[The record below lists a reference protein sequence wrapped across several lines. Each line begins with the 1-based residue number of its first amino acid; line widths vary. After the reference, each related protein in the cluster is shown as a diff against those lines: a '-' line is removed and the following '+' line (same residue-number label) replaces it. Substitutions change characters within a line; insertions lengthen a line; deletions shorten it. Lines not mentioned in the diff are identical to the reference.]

1 MADKTI
7 KIRLIPRHDTEA
19 NWKTADPVLLAG
31 ELGFSTDKNNMFKVG
46 DGKSKWSTLSYC
58 TALKDSAGQ
67 QIDTT
72 YIKSLSISGKTI
84 TYTKGDG
91 TTGTITTQDT
101 NTWRGIQNNL
111 TSTATD
117 QSLSAAQGKILN
129 EKFASY
135 VPTSRTVNGKALSA
149 NISLSASDVGAS
161 ASGHTHRRISMVGS
175 DAASTNGWYKVADQ
189 TFSGYGDSNI
199 LFAITSTYANYF
211 VGILSLQMRSDNTK
225 ISCGRL
231 SWLARSGFA
240 VGDVIVNISGMKM
253 TLYVNQKS
261 YQYGR
266 IQFEIISE
274 SSINGTS
281 SGLTLYNTSTKEST
295 TPTATVTASD
305 GSTVNYANSAGA
317 VAWDNISGKPS
328 TFTPAT
334 HNHNYAGSSSAGGS
348 ATSAVKLDT
357 TTAGSA
363 TQPVYFKDGKPVA
376 TTYTLAKSVPA
387 DAKFTDTNTWTALK
401 GATTSA
407 AGTAGY
413 APAPSAGEVNRYL
426 RSDGTWAVPP
436 DNNTTYSNFVK
447 SGSGAKAGLVPAP
460 STTAGTTKYLREDGT
475 WVVPPNTTYSAA
487 TTSTNGLMSSADKT
501 KLDGIA
507 TGANKYTHP
516 SYAAKASGF
525 YKVTVDATGHVSATT
540 AVEKAD
546 ITNLGIPASNTW
558 RGIQDNLISTAT
570 DQSLSAKQGK
580 LLKGYIDANS
590 SEIADLWDT
599 VLQVAGDVWAEVTN
613 SDIDAIFG

>member
-7 KIRLIPRHDTEA
+7 NIRLIPRHDTEA
-19 NWKTADPVLLAG
+19 NWKTADPVLLNG
-31 ELGFSTDKNNMFKVG
+31 ELGFSSDKNNLFKVG
-46 DGKSKWSTLSYC
+46 DGKSKWSALPYC
-58 TALKDSAGQ
+58 SALKDSAGQ
-67 QIDTT
+67 QINTT
-72 YIKSLSISGKTI
+72 YIKGLSINGKTI

-135 VPTSRTVNGKALSA
+135 VPTTRTVNGKALSS
-149 NISLSASDVGAS
+149 NISLTASDVGAS
-161 ASGHTHRRISMVGS
+161 ASGHSHRRISMVGS
-175 DAASTNGWYKVADQ
+175 DTANTNGWYKVADK

-199 LFAITSTYANYF
+199 LFAITSTYANHF

-253 TLYVNQKS
+253 TLYVNQKIS
-261 YQYGR
+261 QYGR

-274 SSINGTS
+274 SSINNAS
-281 SGLTLYNTSTKEST
+281 SGLVLYNTSTKEST
-295 TPTATVTASD
+295 TPTATVTATD

-317 VAWDNISGKPS
+317 VAWGNVSGKPS

-334 HNHNYAGSSSAGGS
+334 HTHNYAGSSSAGGS

-357 TTAGSA
+357 ATAGSA
-363 TQPVYFKDGKPVA
+363 TQPVYFRGGKPVA

-401 GATTSA
+401 GATTST

-413 APAPSAGEVNRYL
+413 APAPSAGAANRYL

-475 WVVPPNTTYSAA
+475 WQTPPNTTYSAA
-487 TTSTNGLMSSADKT
+487 TTSVNGLMSSADKL

-507 TGANKYTHP
+507 SGANKYTHP
-516 SYAAKASGF
+516 SYTAKTSGF
-525 YKVTVDATGHVSATT
+525 YKVTIDSTGHVNATT
-540 AVEKAD
+540 AVTKTD

-558 RGIQDNLISTAT
+558 RGIQNNLTSSDT
-570 DQSLSAKQGK
+570 DQSLSANQGR
-580 LLKGYIDANS
+580 LLKSYIDNHTS
-590 SEIADLWDT
+590 ILTDLQNT
-599 VLQVAGDVWAEVTN
+599 VLQVAGDVWTEATEV
-613 SDIDAIFG
+613 DMDAIFE